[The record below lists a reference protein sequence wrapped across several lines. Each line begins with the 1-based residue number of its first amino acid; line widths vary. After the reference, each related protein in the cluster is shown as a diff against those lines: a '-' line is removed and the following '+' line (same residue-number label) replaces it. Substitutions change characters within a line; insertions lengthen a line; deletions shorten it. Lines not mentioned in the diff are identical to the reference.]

1 MLHTSIL
8 VHTSWVWPGNEA
20 IYMLLR
26 LRVSSSDSPRTGA
39 MGHSD
44 TSGVEEF
51 KVTVARLRDKLRSSE
66 ETHRIEIQES
76 KETIA
81 NLSSKV
87 ENLKIEVAN
96 LRRTLPHTL
105 GGSEG
110 VELGDGANIMFTRLD
125 VERNTRTLQG
135 ALEKEWLAP

>member
-1 MLHTSIL
+1 
-8 VHTSWVWPGNEA
+8 
-20 IYMLLR
+20 
-26 LRVSSSDSPRTGA
+26 